1 MKKGSVE
8 QVYILCMV
16 YSHFRGH
23 SSEDKPTR
31 SIFRSEVQLLGNEG
45 VPVRLWSGRR
55 DTEKVSFVMAK
66 RNAFDPKLGKVFGK
80 DSQVV
85 DEDKSVLDDV
95 HDELHS
101 EAVAVRNE

>member
-1 MKKGSVE
+1 
-8 QVYILCMV
+8 
-16 YSHFRGH
+16 
-23 SSEDKPTR
+23 
-31 SIFRSEVQLLGNEG
+31 
-45 VPVRLWSGRR
+45 
-55 DTEKVSFVMAK
+55 MAK